1 MYEWVT
7 DIPPAYAP
15 GAMAGAYAIL
25 LLMGAAFTA
34 VGCLASA
41 LTSSQIVAGL
51 LTILFL
57 LIQFFLGYVTVIW
70 GESFRAAPMFHY
82 ISSQEHLHYFTRGLL
97 DTRPVVYYLSVT
109 VFMLFITYQIIDY
122 RRWRR

>member
-1 MYEWVT
+1 
-7 DIPPAYAP
+7 
-15 GAMAGAYAIL
+15 
-25 LLMGAAFTA
+25 
-34 VGCLASA
+34 
-41 LTSSQIVAGL
+41 
-51 LTILFL
+51 
-57 LIQFFLGYVTVIW
+57 
-70 GESFRAAPMFHY
+70 MFHY